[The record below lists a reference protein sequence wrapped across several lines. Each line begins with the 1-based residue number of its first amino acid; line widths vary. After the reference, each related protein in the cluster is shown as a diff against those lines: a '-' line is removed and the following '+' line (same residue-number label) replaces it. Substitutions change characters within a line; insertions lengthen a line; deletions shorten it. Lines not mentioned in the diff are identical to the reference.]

1 MGCPRQEYWSELPF
15 LSPGDRPNP
24 GIEPASPAWQ
34 VGSLPLNHL
43 GSPIGVSRCKLLHV
57 EWMDNRVLL
66 YSTRNYVQYPG
77 IKHNGKNI
85 RKNTYVCIIE
95 SICCR
100 AEITSTLQINYLVV
114 QSLNCVRLF
123 ATPLTAAHQASL
135 SFTISQT
142 LL

>member
-1 MGCPRQEYWSELPF
+1 MGFPRQEYWSGLPF

-34 VGSLPLNHL
+34 VDSLPLSHL
-43 GSPIGVSRCKLLHV
+43 GSPTGVNRCKLLHV

-66 YSTRNYVQYPG
+66 YSTRNDMQYPG
-77 IKHNGKNI
+77 IKHDGKNI
-85 RKNTYVCIIE
+85 RKKTYVCITE

-100 AEITSTLQINYLVV
+100 TEITNTLQINYLVV

-123 ATPLTAAHQASL
+123 ATPLTAAYQASL